1 MNVTL
6 REKSGGGGIPTGDLK
21 GYETIPMIHLCEKC
35 GKREILTPEAGFKAG
50 WDMAPY
56 MYPFRTISPR
66 TCGQCSIKDTAW
78 WAIAVEG
85 KGLADLTEKQA
96 KAVRRILA
104 EPESLLLQGDGT
116 E

>member
-1 MNVTL
+1 MNVKL
-6 REKSGGGGIPTGDLK
+6 QSSEMGDGLPTRDLK
-21 GYETIPMIHLCEKC
+21 GYEAVPLVHLCEIC
-35 GKREILTPEAGFKAG
+35 GKRELLTPEAGYEAG

-78 WAIAVEG
+78 WAVAVEG

-104 EPESLLLQGDGT
+104 EPESLLSQGDGT